1 MIQEIAP
8 KKLHIE
14 YRTDRRPCMDS
25 GLIIC
30 DSRGVLVMVREL
42 AYDLPGPED
51 GETDESRLL
60 SFRDAVDAGLSFMG
74 LAGRA
79 RYLFRVDDQD
89 WFLCPS
95 SFVTERMLSQG
106 FRFFETSRFRF
117 FASQTEAFIAVSA
130 SQIWR
135 FYDQRKYC
143 GRCGTKTVH
152 SGTERAMVC
161 PACRLTEYPKISPAV
176 IVAVRNKN
184 RILLTR
190 YMRNAGS
197 YRRKALIAGFV
208 EVGETPED
216 TVRREV
222 FEECGIHVKNI
233 RPYKAQPW
241 AFSDSLMLGYT
252 AELDGPEDIT
262 LQRDEL
268 CEAAWYER
276 KDVPENPNMFSVG
289 NEMIQYFKRGILFPG
304 EETAG
309 AAESAAGPGTDAED
323 GTAKGGITNAYRSGK
338 DKK

>member
-8 KKLHIE
+8 RQYHIE

-25 GLIIC
+25 GLIFC
-30 DSRGVLVMVREL
+30 DSRGVLVIAHEL
-42 AYDLPGPED
+42 SDDLPGPID
-51 GETDESRLL
+51 GETEESRLIT
-60 SFRDAVDAGLSFMG
+60 FRDAVEAGLSFMG

-89 WFLCPS
+89 WFLCPAGM
-95 SFVTERMLSQG
+95 VTDRMLSG
-106 FRFFETSRFRF
+106 DFRFFETNRFRF

-161 PACRLTEYPKISPAV
+161 PSCRLTEYPKISPAI
-176 IVAVRNKN
+176 IVAVRNGD

-190 YMRNAGS
+190 YARNAS
-197 YRRKALIAGFV
+197 NYRRKALIAGFL

-216 TVRREV
+216 AVRREV
-222 FEECGIHVKNI
+222 FEECGIRVKNI

-241 AFSDSLMLGYT
+241 SFSDSLMLGYT
-252 AELDGPEDIT
+252 AELDGPGDIR

-268 CEAAWYER
+268 CEAAWYTR
-276 KDVPENPNMFSVG
+276 KEVPENPNMFSVG
-289 NEMIQYFKRGILFPG
+289 NEMIQYFKRGILFPDQK
-304 EETAG
+304 EEEHT
-309 AAESAAGPGTDAED
+309 P
-323 GTAKGGITNAYRSGK
+323 
-338 DKK
+338 DK